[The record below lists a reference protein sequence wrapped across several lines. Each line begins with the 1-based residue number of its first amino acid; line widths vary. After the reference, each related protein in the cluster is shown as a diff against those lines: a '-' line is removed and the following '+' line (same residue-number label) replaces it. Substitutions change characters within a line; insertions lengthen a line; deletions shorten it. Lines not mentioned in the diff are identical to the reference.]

1 MNTRWM
7 HMPRMKTTPSTIG
20 ALAAALALAGASCS
34 KEPAKPAEPPPVAV
48 RTALAE
54 SKPLRRSKTYPGI
67 TASVRSVELTARVQ
81 GFLAKQHVKDGAR
94 VDEGT
99 LVYEIDA
106 RPFEV
111 ALASARADLDRARAQ
126 VSSARAK
133 VAAADAQ
140 VAQAQAQMPGLRA
153 SRDLA
158 ARDVERNRP
167 LVETGAV
174 SRQSFDQFESKLVNA
189 TSQLE
194 TAEAAVRT
202 AEAQRASAQSEVAVA
217 EAQVGAATAQV
228 EGAALNLS
236 YCSVKAPMAGLLGRS
251 SVSEGQM
258 VGPSYA
264 ATLNTLVET
273 DPMWVQF
280 SPSATEWPLLDALLR
295 KGEVAAT
302 VAYGGDASI
311 TARGRVVFASN
322 AVDVSTSTIML
333 RAEFPNA
340 SGAFRP
346 GTYANVTLDLG
357 EIPNVVMI
365 PATALVPRE
374 TEFRVWRVKADSTV
388 EEVRVEVSAREDEFV
403 GVTKGLAAGD
413 RVVTAGTLK
422 LTGGAKTVEAPPE
435 PSASAPAGSPASAVK

>member
-1 MNTRWM
+1 MQSMNTR
-7 HMPRMKTTPSTIG
+7 PLTIG
-20 ALAAALALAGASCS
+20 SLAFALALSCASCS
-34 KEPAKPAEPPPVAV
+34 KEPTKPDGPPPIAV

-54 SKPLRRSKTYPGI
+54 SKPLRRTKTYPGI

-81 GFLAKQHVKDGAR
+81 GFLAKQHVADGAR
-94 VDEGT
+94 VEEGT

-111 ALASARADLDRARAQ
+111 ALASARADLDRAKAQ

-133 VAAADAQ
+133 VAAAEAQ
-140 VAQAQAQMPGLRA
+140 VAQAKAQIPGLVA
-153 SRDLA
+153 ARDLA

-174 SRQSFDQFESKLVNA
+174 SKQAFDQFESKLVNA

-217 EAQVGAATAQV
+217 EAQAGAATAQV
-228 EGAALNLS
+228 EGAELNLS
-236 YCSVKAPMAGLLGRS
+236 YCAVKAPMAGLLGKS

-264 ATLNTLVET
+264 VTLNTLVET

-280 SPSATEWPLLDALLR
+280 SPSATEWPLLDGLMR

-311 TARGRVVFASN
+311 TAKGRVVFASN

-388 EEVRVEVSAREDEFV
+388 EEVRVRVSAREDEFV
-403 GVTKGLAAGD
+403 GVTEGLAAGD

-435 PSASAPAGSPASAVK
+435 PGGSPASVTK

>member
-1 MNTRWM
+1 
-7 HMPRMKTTPSTIG
+7 
-20 ALAAALALAGASCS
+20 
-34 KEPAKPAEPPPVAV
+34 V
-48 RTALAE
+48 
-54 SKPLRRSKTYPGI
+54 
-67 TASVRSVELTARVQ
+67 
-81 GFLAKQHVKDGAR
+81 
-94 VDEGT
+94 
-99 LVYEIDA
+99 
-106 RPFEV
+106 
-111 ALASARADLDRARAQ
+111 
-126 VSSARAK
+126 RAK
-133 VAAADAQ
+133 VAAAEAQ
-140 VAQAQAQMPGLRA
+140 VAQAKAQIPGLVA
-153 SRDLA
+153 ARDLA

-167 LVETGAV
+167 LVESGAV
-174 SRQSFDQFESKLVNA
+174 SKQAFDQFESKLINA

-228 EGAALNLS
+228 EGAELNLS

-251 SVSEGQM
+251 SASEGQM

-264 ATLNTLVET
+264 VTLNTLVET

-311 TARGRVVFASN
+311 TAKGRVVFASN

-340 SGAFRP
+340 AGAFRP

-435 PSASAPAGSPASAVK
+435 PSAAAPATK